1 MRDVHEGPDGGV
13 RTGPVKPFWRRVD
26 LVLRAICA
34 VGLLGMGVLFYLGFQ
49 KMMPSDEI
57 VANPTLPVRSWI
69 VGSPPMQNVLRLETA
84 TTEEEQRRGLMARD
98 EVGAYDGM
106 AFPFGGRDA
115 AFWMRGTRFDL
126 DIAYV
131 DPSGRISRVVTGR
144 AYDER
149 LLPGGP
155 SSVVIEVRAGRAR
168 LLGLVPGAKV
178 VRAGTDTGPKPVH
191 K

>member
-1 MRDVHEGPDGGV
+1 
-13 RTGPVKPFWRRVD
+13 VKPFWRRVD

-84 TTEEEQRRGLMARD
+84 TTEEEQRRGLMARN

-131 DPSGRISRVVTGR
+131 DPSGRVSRVVTGR

-168 LLGLVPGAKV
+168 LLGLVPGSKV